1 MTSTAG
7 TKPCRGLTQVEAAAR
22 LKLEGYNELPT
33 AKPRNLRA
41 ITLSVVRE
49 PMFILLCAGGIVYLV
64 LGDVSEALV
73 LLLSIFVI
81 MAITTYQERKTERA
95 LEALRDLAS
104 PRALVIRDDRRQRT
118 PGREVVRGDA
128 IVIEEGD
135 RVPADA
141 VLWSANDLRVDES
154 LLTGESVAVN
164 KVAWD
169 GVRQMTQPGGE
180 DLPFVFS
187 GTMAVQG
194 QGIGEVVATGAT
206 SQIGQIGK
214 ALSGI
219 SQESMRI
226 SRRRDR

>member
-1 MTSTAG
+1 MGAFMTGTAE
-7 TKPCRGLTQVEAAAR
+7 TKAFRGLTQVEAAAR
-22 LKLEGYNELPT
+22 LQLEGYNELPT
-33 AKPRNLRA
+33 ANPRNLRA
-41 ITLSVVRE
+41 ITLDVLRE
-49 PMFILLCAGGIVYLV
+49 PMFILLFAGGIVYLV

-141 VLWSANDLRVDES
+141 VLWSANDLR
-154 LLTGESVAVN
+154 
-164 KVAWD
+164 
-169 GVRQMTQPGGE
+169 
-180 DLPFVFS
+180 
-187 GTMAVQG
+187 
-194 QGIGEVVATGAT
+194 
-206 SQIGQIGK
+206 
-214 ALSGI
+214 
-219 SQESMRI
+219 
-226 SRRRDR
+226 